1 MRHTDPKEA
10 KAAEAAAISLRQLN
24 ERSREIFK
32 RIVETY
38 LTTGEP
44 VPVQP

>member
-1 MRHTDPKEA
+1 MRHTDANELRA
-10 KAAEAAAISLRQLN
+10 AAEAALPLRQLN

-38 LTTGEP
+38 LATG
-44 VPVQP
+44 